1 MTTYA
6 LLSEYLSAYN
16 QHDVNKIID
25 FLHPNCRVIFNDQI
39 VLQGVDA
46 MRPTYEHDFLN
57 PNASATIIEHNQ
69 DLDEQDRIRVV
80 LKTNDN
86 RLIDVTYVFETKEND
101 DKIHRKKMIEHI
113 IHSLKFL

>member
-1 MTTYA
+1 
-6 LLSEYLSAYN
+6 
-16 QHDVNKIID
+16 
-25 FLHPNCRVIFNDQI
+25 
-39 VLQGVDA
+39 

-101 DKIHRKKMIEHI
+101 DKSHKKQMIEHI